1 MDAASGA
8 AAIWWSIGIAA
19 LLLVVIPLVV
29 FLAHRMVNHIVEIKR
44 YADDVL
50 EHGVDITAN
59 LEPVPA
65 LLDTR
70 ASVKKVSSGLAAYAG
85 SVDRM
90 LGGSA

>member
-8 AAIWWSIGIAA
+8 AAVWWSIGIAA
-19 LLLVVIPLVV
+19 LVLVVIPLVV
-29 FLAHRMVNHIVEIKR
+29 FLAHRMLMHIVEIKR

-50 EHGVDITAN
+50 EHGVGVTAN
-59 LEPVPA
+59 LAPVPA

-70 ASVKKVSSGLAAYAG
+70 ESVKNVGSGLLTYAG

-90 LGGSA
+90 L